1 MTKLLSQLSRAGAPR
16 SGGHAPTTAA
26 APDAGDRLRAAPV
39 TRGLLFGGLIV
50 VGFANGI
57 SERVAEQISGS
68 GVATA
73 VFNTFGVSA
82 VVWAAA
88 IVALWLLAQAPR
100 EAATRMDFAA
110 AAAASIAFLLPVP
123 SLAWLAITGLAA
135 WLAWT
140 SSPYGLLRRAAVVLA
155 AMTVPMLWARILFAS
170 FSNAI
175 LGVDAKLVAWLVGTQ
190 STGNTIPFANG
201 NGVLFLEPACSSLT
215 NVSLALLC
223 GVLFVKAYDRPWSRS
238 IVGATLLACGV
249 TIAINVFRIA
259 LIGVFPDHYA
269 LIHGTTGAMAA
280 QWATILAV
288 LVIYTTGIKPD
299 APAHA

>member
-1 MTKLLSQLSRAGAPR
+1 MTKFTLQLTRAGLPS
-16 SGGHAPTTAA
+16 SGGRLSASVD
-26 APDAGDRLRAAPV
+26 APDSGDRVWNAPV
-39 TRGLLFGGLIV
+39 TRGLLFGGLAI
-50 VGFANGI
+50 VGFVNGI
-57 SERVAEQISGS
+57 SERVTEQIAGS

-73 VFNTFGVSA
+73 LFNTFGVSA

-88 IVALWLLAQAPR
+88 AVALWLLAQAPR
-100 EAATRMDFAA
+100 EAPTRMDFAA
-110 AAAASIAFLLPVP
+110 AAVASIAFLLPVP

-135 WLAWT
+135 WLVWT
-140 SSPYGLLRRAAVVLA
+140 SPPRGPMRRAAVVLA

-170 FSNAI
+170 FSNTI
-175 LGVDAKLVAWLVGTQ
+175 LGVDAKLVGWLVGTQ
-190 STGNTIPFANG
+190 STGNTVPFANG

-238 IVGATLLACGV
+238 IVGATLLACFV

-259 LIGVFPDHYA
+259 LIGVFPDHYT

-280 QWATILAV
+280 EWATILAV
-288 LVIYTTGIKPD
+288 LAIYTTGIKPD